1 MQHMTLNKISIE
13 HITLEHIGFVH
24 HGFGVDLPDY
34 LLSIPVLNK
43 LLFNILQCH
52 HSASLIHT
60 RIPKSFKINRQS
72 FSICMII

>member
-34 LLSIPVLNK
+34 LLEESFSFIKGNGTERRHYVK
-43 LLFNILQCH
+43 LL
-52 HSASLIHT
+52 
-60 RIPKSFKINRQS
+60 RITAR
-72 FSICMII
+72 

>member
-34 LLSIPVLNK
+34 LLEDGIRDRDVTGVQTCALP
-43 LLFNILQCH
+43 I
-52 HSASLIHT
+52 
-60 RIPKSFKINRQS
+60 
-72 FSICMII
+72 